1 MLQSILF
8 VKLKKEQLEE
18 DKDVSFTY
26 LIHDG
31 SDVVEGTITLKCS
44 KNYTPTPDP
53 EPDPEPEPEPT
64 PEKKGCGGSIIA
76 TSAIISTLALAGGA
90 IALASK
96 KRKK

>member
-1 MLQSILF
+1 MKKKINVGILIG
-8 VKLKKEQLEE
+8 
-18 DKDVSFTY
+18 
-26 LIHDG
+26 LISLIG
-31 SDVVEGTITLKCS
+31 SCGRPQDPFPIPDDPTIDPD
-44 KNYTPTPDP
+44 TPTPDPEPEP